1 MECLFCRVVAGDVP
15 ADIVIETD
23 GALVFRDIDPKAPV
37 HLLAIPRR
45 HIASAADLTEG
56 DAAVV
61 AELFAALRSAVASE
75 GVTSYRIVTNI
86 GPDAGQSVQHLH
98 LHLLAG
104 RQLGWP
110 PG

>member
-1 MECLFCRVVAGDVP
+1 MQCLFCRVVAGDVP

-23 GALVFRDIDPKAPV
+23 GAVVFRDIDPKAPV

-61 AELFAALRSAVASE
+61 AELFAALRSAAASE
-75 GVTSYRIVTNI
+75 MVTSYRIVTNV
-86 GPDAGQSVQHLH
+86 GPDAGQSVLHLH